1 MTSSPYPK
9 SWVTMTNSLDLTGLQ
24 LILNCHICKV
34 GPTVLPYC
42 GCKMT
47 SWKSQVRMSL
57 CSFIHCSIKGW
68 RRERRKVRT
77 RWNWAHEKVKAD
89 FLSLLRKKADTFT
102 KQALKFFVTS
112 WKTCVCV
119 CVCVTTCYSCNL
131 LIAVRHCEK
140 KAAFRSWFLKGKFP
154 L

>member
-1 MTSSPYPK
+1 MTSGPIPTAG
-9 SWVTMTNSLDLTGLQ
+9 TMTISLDLTGLQ

-34 GPTVLPYC
+34 DPTVLPYC

-57 CSFIHCSIKGW
+57 CSFIHCSVKSW
-68 RRERRKVRT
+68 RREWRKVRT
-77 RWNWAHEKVKAD
+77 RWNWAHDKVKAA

-102 KQALKFFVTS
+102 KQALKFFLVTF
-112 WKTCVCV
+112 WKTRV

-131 LIAVRHCEK
+131 LITVRHCEK
-140 KAAFRSWFLKGKFP
+140 KAALDHGF
-154 L
+154 